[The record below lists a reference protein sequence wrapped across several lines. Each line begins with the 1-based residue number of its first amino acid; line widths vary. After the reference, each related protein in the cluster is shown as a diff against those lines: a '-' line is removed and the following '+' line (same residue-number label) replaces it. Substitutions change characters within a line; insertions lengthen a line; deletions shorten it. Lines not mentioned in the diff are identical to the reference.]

1 MISEKIV
8 VIDDDL
14 RVIKSIQI
22 GLTEHEI
29 IPFQDPR
36 KGLEFLK
43 KPNMINIVLLDV
55 MMRETDGLTVLQEI
69 KAAYP
74 HIIVIMM
81 TAFGT
86 KDIIIQSLRYHA
98 DDFLEKPF
106 NPTELKEMIDT
117 HLREKS
123 HREGSRDSFG
133 NKIERIKDFI
143 DRNYKNVSLE
153 TIAQE
158 LCLSSKYVSRVFSS
172 GNAVSYRGY
181 KVKVKMDRA
190 KGLLTTTSKNICEI
204 AYELGYQN
212 PESFMRLFKRT
223 TLLTPMA
230 YREKY
235 FLRKDKK
242 QKSSAVS
249 QKER

>member
-8 VIDDDL
+8 VIDDDI

-29 IPFQDPR
+29 IPFQDPQ
-36 KGLEFLK
+36 KGVEFLK
-43 KPNMINIVLLDV
+43 RPNMINIVLLDV

-69 KAAYP
+69 KAAHP

-81 TAFGT
+81 TAFGS
-86 KDIIIQSLRYHA
+86 KDIVIQSMRYHA

-106 NPTELKEMIDT
+106 SPAELKEIIDT
-117 HLREKS
+117 HLRAKYR
-123 HREGSRDSFG
+123 REGSRTSSE
-133 NKIERIKDFI
+133 NKIDRIKGFI
-143 DRNYKNVSLE
+143 DRNYKSVSLDAL
-153 TIAQE
+153 AQE

-172 GNAVSYRGY
+172 GNEVSYRGY
-181 KVKVKMDRA
+181 KVKVKIDRA
-190 KGLLTTTSKNICEI
+190 KDLLTMTSKNVCEI

-223 TLLTPMA
+223 TLLTPME

-235 FLRKDKK
+235 GVGKDKK
-242 QKSSAVS
+242 QKSVANS